1 MSLFLGGL
9 FVGIPLGII
18 FTIVVSVCLINGDDN
33 NEYRE

>member
-18 FTIVVSVCLINGDDN
+18 FTIVVSLCLIDGD
-33 NEYRE
+33 EE